1 MHALSPDEQAFLR
14 PILEQHAAVEASMDM
29 ETFVSLMTAAMNE
42 STTGPLTALASS
54 RSSARFTQRRV
65 TWTRRASRTLSILTT
80 CRAIPSEWPRSSSS
94 DATWATANGSSDG
107 STYQMSVPC
116 GAREGKHSRGSRK
129 PKRWLNVPSHLKSTR
144 ERLRK
149 GVLES

>member
-1 MHALSPDEQAFLR
+1 MG
-14 PILEQHAAVEASMDM
+14 ASMDM

-54 RSSARFTQRRV
+54 RSSARFTQKARDLDQ
-65 TWTRRASRTLSILTT
+65 TRKSNLEYTN
-80 CRAIPSEWPRSSSS
+80 
-94 DATWATANGSSDG
+94 ATWATANGSSDG

-116 GAREGKHSRGSRK
+116 GAREGKHSRGRRK